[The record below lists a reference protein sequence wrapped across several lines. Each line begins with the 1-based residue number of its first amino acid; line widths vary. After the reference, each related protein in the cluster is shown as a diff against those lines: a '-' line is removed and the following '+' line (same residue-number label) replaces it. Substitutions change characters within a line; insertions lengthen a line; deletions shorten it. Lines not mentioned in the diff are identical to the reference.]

1 MNEDLPSSS
10 ELLQPIL
17 YVLEELG
24 GEADTSTIE
33 AHVVRHL
40 NISPELVSRVRVGK
54 RTELG
59 YRLSWAR
66 TRGKNLGFL
75 EKKGNKK
82 WALVKN

>member
-17 YVLEELG
+17 YVLGELG

-33 AHVVRHL
+33 AYVIRHL
-40 NISPELVSRVRVGK
+40 KINPELANRVRVGK

-66 TRGKNLGFL
+66 TRGKNLGLL
-75 EKKGNKK
+75 EKKGNKR
-82 WALVKN
+82 WALIKN